1 MNPVLHVDACIDS
14 SRLPAQTSACL
25 RRWLGWSLIGLPFAL
40 MYCSPSAGA
49 EASAGA
55 KFRVT
60 ETTRI
65 GGEGSWDYAA
75 YDAARHRLFVA
86 RVGGILVLDANTM
99 KAVGTIPALA
109 GTRVH
114 GVAFSE
120 EFGIGMTS
128 DGNDQT
134 STVFDLA
141 TLSPLRHV
149 ALGIS
154 PDAIIY
160 DRASQKGIGFDGD
173 DNMAVAFDPR
183 TGSIS
188 ARVKLPGSP
197 EAPASDGKGRLY
209 VNLSDTSEIAVID
222 TRIWAVEG
230 HWPIGGGCDDPTPLA
245 IDPVH
250 ERLFVGCRS
259 GVLVVLDATKHALIT
274 SLPIGKGADSVAY
287 DASSNLIFVSCNDG
301 TLTIIKASS
310 PSRYDVVQNLLTTP
324 AARTLAVD
332 PQGPRVFLP
341 AADLGPLLPK
351 TGDVPARPA
360 IIPST
365 FRILTVGH

>member
-1 MNPVLHVDACIDS
+1 MNPIQHACACIDS
-14 SRLPAQTSACL
+14 SRLPSQTPACPG
-25 RRWLGWSLIGLPFAL
+25 RLGWGSVGLLFAL
-40 MYCSPSAGA
+40 MYWSASVGAATSAGA
-49 EASAGA
+49 E
-55 KFRVT
+55 FRLT
-60 ETTRI
+60 QSTRL
-65 GGEGSWDYAA
+65 GGEGSWDYAE

-86 RVGGILVLDANTM
+86 RVGGTLVLDANTM
-99 KAVGTIPALA
+99 KPVGTIPALA

-114 GVAFSE
+114 GVAFAG

-134 STVFDLA
+134 STVFDL
-141 TLSPLRHV
+141 TSLVPLRRV

-154 PDAIIY
+154 PDTVIY
-160 DRASQKGIGFDGD
+160 DPASHQGVGFDGD
-173 DNMAVAFDPR
+173 NNVAVAFDPR

-197 EAPASDGKGRLY
+197 EAPAADGKGRLY
-209 VNLSDTSEIAVID
+209 VNLSDTSEIAAID
-222 TRIWAVEG
+222 TRTWAVEG
-230 HWPIGGGCDDPTPLA
+230 HWPIGGGCEDPTPLA

-259 GVLVVLDATKHALIT
+259 GVLVVLDATTHALIT

-287 DASSNLIFVSCNDG
+287 DPDSSLIFVSCNDG
-301 TLTIIKASS
+301 TLTIIKAIS
-310 PSRYDVVQNLLTTP
+310 PSRYGVVQNLLTTP

-332 PQGPRVFLP
+332 PHGPRIFLP

-351 TGDVPARPA
+351 TPDAPARPA

-365 FRILTVGH
+365 FRIITVGR